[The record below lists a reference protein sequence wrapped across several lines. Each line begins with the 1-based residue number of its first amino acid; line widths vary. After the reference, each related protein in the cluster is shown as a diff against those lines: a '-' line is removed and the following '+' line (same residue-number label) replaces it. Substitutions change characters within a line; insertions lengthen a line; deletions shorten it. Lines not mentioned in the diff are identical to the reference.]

1 MTRADSGLRALASTF
16 PRAGR
21 LEAIVLRPAR
31 GEPARRVECTL
42 AIAARGLDGDRGAL
56 RASRAPGGGA
66 RQVTLIQ
73 AEHLP
78 LFAAWL
84 QRDAIDPAVLRRNL
98 VVRGLN
104 LLSARSPL
112 RDMRLALCIGAAV
125 RLELTGPCDPCSKIE
140 RDLGAGAYNA
150 LRGHGGVT
158 ARVLDG
164 GEFAVGDRIRV
175 EVI

>member
-31 GEPARRVECTL
+31 GEPARRVEGTL

-78 LFAAWL
+78 AIAVLVGL
-84 QRDAIDPAVLRRNL
+84 DAIAPEVLRRNL
-98 VVRGLN
+98 VVSGIN
-104 LLSARSPL
+104 LVAARTLFADVPL
-112 RDMRLALCIGAAV
+112 RLRLGDAV
-125 RLELTGPCDPCSKIE
+125 VLEVTGPAEPCSKME
-140 RDLGAGAYNA
+140 AALGPGGYGAM
-150 LRGHGGVT
+150 RGHGGVT
-158 ARVLDG
+158 ARVLEG
-164 GEFAVGDRIRV
+164 GARRIGDAVRV
-175 EVI
+175 TVG

>member
-1 MTRADSGLRALASTF
+1 MEMRSLLQTFAGDGVLDGIYLRLARGMPAVEVSSALAVTD
-16 PRAGR
+16 
-21 LEAIVLRPAR
+21 
-31 GEPARRVECTL
+31 
-42 AIAARGLDGDRGAL
+42 RGLAGDRAAA
-56 RASRAPGGGA
+56 RASRLPGGSK

-78 LFAAWL
+78 MLSAWMNREAL
-84 QRDAIDPAVLRRNL
+84 DPGVLRRNL

-112 RDMRLALCIGAAV
+112 RDMRLFLRIGAGV

-158 ARVLDG
+158 ARVVSG
-164 GEFAVGDRIRV
+164 GELKLGDRV
-175 EVI
+175 WVDAA

>member
-1 MTRADSGLRALASTF
+1 MDMRALLRTF
-16 PRAGR
+16 AGDGV
-21 LEAIVLRPAR
+21 LDGIYLRPAR
-31 GEPARRVECTL
+31 DEPARAVSSAFAL
-42 AIAARGLDGDRGAL
+42 PGRGLEGDRAAA
-56 RASRAPGGGA
+56 RASRLAGGSK

-84 QRDAIDPAVLRRNL
+84 QRDAIDPVVLRRNL